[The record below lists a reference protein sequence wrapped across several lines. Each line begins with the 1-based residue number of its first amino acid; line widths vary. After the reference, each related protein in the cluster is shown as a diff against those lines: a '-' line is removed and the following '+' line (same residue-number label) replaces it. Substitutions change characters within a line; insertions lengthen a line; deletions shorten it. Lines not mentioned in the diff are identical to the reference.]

1 MGDVQSM
8 DYITDF
14 LKILVPAAL
23 VLYAMYLT
31 MRSFLQKQF
40 DHRLVDLKLKN
51 SETIL
56 PIRLQAYERMALF
69 LERISPNNMLLRLS
83 EPSMNA
89 AQFQQLLLKE
99 IREEFNHNLSQQ
111 VYMSDEVW
119 EKIRT
124 TMNEVVAVIQAAAQ
138 KMDDKKNAIDLAEE
152 IFDHMIKLNRD
163 PVGEALGK
171 LKGELRQLL

>member
-1 MGDVQSM
+1 MGEVQSM

-31 MRSFLQKQF
+31 IRSFLQKQF
-40 DHRLVDLKLKN
+40 DNRLLDLKLKN
-51 SETIL
+51 TETIL

-83 EPSMNA
+83 EPAMSA
-89 AQFQQLLLKE
+89 PEFQQLLLKE

-111 VYMSDEVW
+111 VYMSDQVW

-124 TMNEVVAVIQAAAQ
+124 TMNEVVTAIQTASQ
-138 KMDDKKNAIDLAEE
+138 KMDEKQNAIDLAEE
-152 IFDHMIKLNRD
+152 IFDYMIKLNRD
-163 PVGEALGK
+163 PIGETLSI

>member
-1 MGDVQSM
+1 MGEVQSM

-31 MRSFLQKQF
+31 IRSFLQKQF
-40 DHRLVDLKLKN
+40 DHRLLDLKLKN
-51 SETIL
+51 TEVIL

-83 EPSMNA
+83 EPSMSA

-119 EKIRT
+119 EKVRA
-124 TMNEVVAVIQAAAQ
+124 TMNEVVTAIQTASQ
-138 KMDDKKNAIDLAEE
+138 KMDDEKNAIDLAEE
-152 IFDHMIKLNRD
+152 IFDYMIKLNRD
-163 PVGEALGK
+163 PIGEALST